1 MGGISQSAF
10 ETLRKLYSEG
20 KVKTFAGEAARS
32 RSTKEE
38 FMKAAQDVGEMPVPS
53 WEWYMNFE
61 TEIIPIYR
69 VELAKTDRSSCQ
81 KKCDDTT
88 IEKGAIRIGWMD
100 RQSGAYAYVFL
111 LPWWPA
117 QRERERERDGRGTPA
132 SCLRL
137 REARYRWM
145 DER

>member
-117 QRERERERDGRGTPA
+117 QRERERERRQRDACIVSSLEGGKIQMDG
-132 SCLRL
+132 
-137 REARYRWM
+137 
-145 DER
+145 